1 MEDLDPCFFGIN
13 YDIGN
18 SASYGYNHMEEIS
31 AYGDRILNVHVKDR
45 KYMGSTVPL
54 GSGDAQLQSALEEL
68 LLHGYKV
75 DLFCRQLVAMTA
87 MTVRFS
93 LNTKI

>member
-1 MEDLDPCFFGIN
+1 
-13 YDIGN
+13 
-18 SASYGYNHMEEIS
+18 MEEIS

-68 LLHGYKV
+68 LLHGYKGRFILQTARCYDGNDSEV
-75 DLFCRQLVAMTA
+75 LLKYKDLTLKYLSGT
-87 MTVRFS
+87 
-93 LNTKI
+93 LEL